1 MAEEKEKAIEREKKN
16 ITPAGANNEEE
27 LSDQDV
33 EKVAGGMRTQ
43 TDSTSTCKQC
53 ITAC

>member
-1 MAEEKEKAIEREKKN
+1 MAEKREKAIDKGKEPKKEKPE
-16 ITPAGANNEEE
+16 IDDE

-33 EKVAGGMRTQ
+33 EKVAGGMRAQ

-53 ITAC
+53 VTVC